1 MGSFLGFIVGSFVGS
16 LEKIV
21 GSLEKPKSCHSLVCD
36 SFLVPHTKYL
46 LNLFDDIHYT
56 AIFNPLIIVYVC
68 SIFIIIRTDFR
79 HIKHVFCHKK
89 YSPKVSFWSP
99 TLRERFITRHFSS
112 VI

>member
-1 MGSFLGFIVGSFVGS
+1 MWEVLWEVW
-16 LEKIV
+16 KPIV

-36 SFLVPHTKYL
+36 SRYLVPHTKYL

-89 YSPKVSFWSP
+89 YSPKVSLRRASP
-99 TLRERFITRHFSS
+99 SKNFQKYLAEMRAYP
-112 VI
+112 